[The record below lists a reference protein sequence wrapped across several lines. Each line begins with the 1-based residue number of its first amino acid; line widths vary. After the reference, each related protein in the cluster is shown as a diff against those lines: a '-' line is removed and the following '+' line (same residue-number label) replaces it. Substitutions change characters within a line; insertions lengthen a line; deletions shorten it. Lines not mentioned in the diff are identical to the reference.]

1 MKVRNLTEICK
12 VLAILCEKLEKLV
25 IISEDPRIG
34 AGKSKEIDLAILGLV
49 ESFLSC
55 V

>member
-1 MKVRNLTEICK
+1 M
-12 VLAILCEKLEKLV
+12 LAILCEKLEKLV
-25 IISEDPRIG
+25 IIGEDPRIG
-34 AGKSKEIDLAILGLV
+34 AGKSKDMNLAILGLV